1 MHAEHTRMK
10 QKPLVI
16 WMTGISAS
24 GKSTI
29 ADALEVALHA
39 QGLFTCILDGDS
51 VRGGLCRDLGFT

>member
-1 MHAEHTRMK
+1 MSYFPNSQNQNLHAFAFSHLQAEHTRMK

-29 ADALEVALHA
+29 AWARHSE
-39 QGLFTCILDGDS
+39 S
-51 VRGGLCRDLGFT
+51 RYR